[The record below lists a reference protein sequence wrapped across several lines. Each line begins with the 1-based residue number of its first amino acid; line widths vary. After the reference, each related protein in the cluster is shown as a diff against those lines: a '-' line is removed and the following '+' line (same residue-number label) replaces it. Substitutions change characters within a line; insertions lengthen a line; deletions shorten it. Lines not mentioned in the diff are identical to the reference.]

1 MHRLIFLYIMA
12 SLVVTA
18 GNSVFHLAVEVFML
32 ATLTGKLR
40 FGIYAIFTQL

>member
-1 MHRLIFLYIMA
+1 MHRLIFLFVMA
-12 SLVVTA
+12 SVAVTA

-40 FGIYAIFTQL
+40 FGIYAIVTQL